1 VIQISILRCRI
12 LGADTILGLNNQ
24 CALRLSVILP
34 TTINQR
40 HAIAHKLECP
50 CSNRTNMLRKRQRPG
65 VGVDGP
71 RLSAVA
77 EKKLRDGRSAQVL
90 ILSAWQIRMKNRQ
103 VSASK
108 MRYAVFEQIMILRR
122 AKAHFN
128 WERYLGWPGRGTS
141 AQAAQRRIT
150 RALPSG
156 AIIVVDSRSR
166 PNMFSRLHFCSAV
179 TEKITVDESINGR
192 LIRRSLKWTFSLC
205 IHDIFVNTAVAYI
218 LKKLFTNLRTETD

>member
-1 VIQISILRCRI
+1 VTVRPCARLPRGRLIDGCSSTASVIQISILRCRI

-24 CALRLSVILP
+24 CSPTISVILP

-40 HAIAHKLECP
+40 HAIAHVSWNAPCP
-50 CSNRTNMLRKRQRPG
+50 NRTNMLRKRQRPG

-71 RLSAVA
+71 RLSATA
-77 EKKLRDGRSAQVL
+77 EKKLRDERSAQVL
-90 ILSAWQIRMKNRQ
+90 ILSAWQVRMKNRQ
-103 VSASK
+103 ESASK

-141 AQAAQRRIT
+141 VQAAQRRIT
-150 RALPSG
+150 RALPGG

-179 TEKITVDESINGR
+179 IV
-192 LIRRSLKWTFSLC
+192 
-205 IHDIFVNTAVAYI
+205 
-218 LKKLFTNLRTETD
+218 LR